1 MLIRRLGFL
10 LPLVLPVLVLVGYRL
25 GGAWN
30 FLTVVWAFALVP
42 LTDALVGID
51 TEVAGPVRGTSPAWG
66 RFFDA
71 VLIVWVPVQ
80 FALLVFAVVA
90 VGSIEAIAARIGLT
104 LSVGVVTGGIGIV
117 VAHELGHRHGRG
129 ARFLAGALLSSVAYL
144 HFYIEHNQGHHS
156 RVGTQVD
163 PATARPGETFW
174 RFLPRAVFGGI
185 ASAWHIEVVRL
196 AAARRSRYS
205 PRNRLLWAGAIPVA
219 VTALLGWT
227 LGAPAAVL
235 FVAQALVAAVLL
247 ELVNYVEHYGLTRRR
262 AADGRFERVGVEH
275 SWNSSQRLS
284 NWVTF
289 NLQRHSHHH
298 VQVTRRYQELEHA
311 PGAPQLPTGYA
322 GMIMLALV
330 PPLWRR
336 VMDPRLA
343 RWQAEHRVLA

>member
-30 FLTVVWAFALVP
+30 YLTAWWAFALVP
-42 LTDALVGID
+42 LTDTLVGID
-51 TEVAGPVRGTSPAWG
+51 TEVAGPARGSSQGWELY
-66 RFFDA
+66 FDA
-71 VLIVWVPVQ
+71 VLIAWVPVQ
-80 FALLVFAVVA
+80 FALLLFAVVA
-90 VGSIEAIAARIGLT
+90 VGTIDGIGARIGFT
-104 LSVGVVTGGIGIV
+104 LSVGIVTGGIGIV
-117 VAHELGHRHGRG
+117 VAHELGHRQGRG
-129 ARFLAGALLSSVAYL
+129 ARVLAGALLSSVAYL

-156 RVGTQVD
+156 RVGTDRD
-163 PATARPGETFW
+163 PASARPGETFW

-185 ASAWHIEVVRL
+185 ASAWHIEAARLRL
-196 AAARRSRYS
+196 AGQSRYS
-205 PRNRLLWAGAIPVA
+205 ARNRLVWAAAIPLA
-219 VTALLGWT
+219 VTLCLGAT
-227 LGAPAAVL
+227 LGAPAASL
-235 FVAQALVAAVLL
+235 FVAQALIAASLL

-262 AADGRFERVGVEH
+262 GADGRFERVGVEH

-322 GMIMLALV
+322 GMIVLALV

-343 RWQAEHRVLA
+343 RWQAEHGVNA

>member
-10 LPLVLPVLVLVGYRL
+10 LPLLLPLLVLVGFRL

-30 FLTVVWAFALVP
+30 YLTVGWAFALVP
-42 LTDALVGID
+42 LTDTLLGID
-51 TEVAGPVRGTSPAWG
+51 TEVAGPARGASRPWE

-80 FALLVFAVVA
+80 LALLVFAVFA
-90 VGSIEAIAARIGLT
+90 VGTIEGSAARIGFT
-104 LSVGVVTGGIGIV
+104 LSLGIVTGGIGIT
-117 VAHELGHRHGRG
+117 VAHELGHRQGRG
-129 ARFLAGALLSSVAYL
+129 ARVLAAALLSSVAYL

-156 RVGTQVD
+156 RVGTEVD
-163 PATARPGETFW
+163 PASARAGESFW

-185 ASAWHIEVVRL
+185 ASAWHIEVARL

-205 PRNRLLWAGAIPVA
+205 PRNRLLWAAAIPLA
-219 VTALLGWT
+219 VTLLLAWA
-227 LGAPAAVL
+227 LGAPAAGL
-235 FVAQALVAAVLL
+235 FVAQALVAATLL

-262 AADGRFERVGVEH
+262 SADGRVERVGVEH

-284 NWVTF
+284 NWVSF

-311 PGAPQLPTGYA
+311 PAAPQLPTGYA
-322 GMIMLALV
+322 GMILLALV
-330 PPLWRR
+330 PPLWRK
-336 VMDPRLA
+336 VMDERLA
-343 RWQAEHRVLA
+343 SWQASRGVLA